1 MSANEDLRMAIYAE
15 AELGEILACLDAGA
29 DVNMRIHNGST
40 PLLEAHSHEM
50 ALALLERGA
59 DIHAEDDAGR
69 GVFHT
74 LAYTVQPRELANLYK
89 HWGAYLE
96 TRDGDGRT
104 PLLNCLASPQGM
116 RDAAL
121 SLLDIGAVPIVTDAQ
136 GNTALHCWAMGRA
149 HVATGERLIG
159 LGVNPAG
166 LNRFGKSVSDILE
179 EELQGERIQ
188 ASQLLLSHFQVI
200 ELRYATTEAALQ
212 TSPRRL

>member
-1 MSANEDLRMAIYAE
+1 MSANEDLRIAIYAE
-15 AELGEILACLDAGA
+15 ADLGEIMACLDAGA
-29 DVNMRIHNGST
+29 DVNLRIHNGST
-40 PLLEAHSHEM
+40 PLLEAHSLEM

-74 LAYTVQPRELANLYK
+74 LAYTEQPRELAHLYK

-104 PLLNCLASPQGM
+104 PLLLCLASPLGM

-121 SLLDIGAVPIVTDAQ
+121 ALLDIGADYAVADAQ

-149 HVATGERLIG
+149 NVATGERLIG
-159 LGVNPAG
+159 LGVDPAAC
-166 LNRFGKSVSDILE
+166 NRFGKSVSDILE

-188 ASQLLLSHFQVI
+188 ASRLLLSHFQVI
-200 ELRYATTEAALQ
+200 ELRNATSEVGLQ

>member
-15 AELGEILACLDAGA
+15 ADLGEILACLDAGA
-29 DVNMRIHNGST
+29 DVNLRIHNGST
-40 PLLEAHSHEM
+40 PLLEAHSLEM
-50 ALALLERGA
+50 ALALLEHGA

-74 LAYTVQPRELANLYK
+74 LAYTEQPRELAYLYK

-104 PLLNCLASPQGM
+104 TLLHCLASPQGM
-116 RDAAL
+116 KDAAL
-121 SLLDIGAVPIVTDAQ
+121 ALLDIGADPNAADAQ

-149 HVATGERLIG
+149 NVATGERLIG
-159 LGVNPAG
+159 LGVDPAG
-166 LNRFGKSVSDILE
+166 CNRFGRSVSDLLE
-179 EELQGERIQ
+179 DELHGERIH
-188 ASQLLLSHFQVI
+188 ASQLLLSHFQGI
-200 ELRYATTEAALQ
+200 ELRYSTAQVALP